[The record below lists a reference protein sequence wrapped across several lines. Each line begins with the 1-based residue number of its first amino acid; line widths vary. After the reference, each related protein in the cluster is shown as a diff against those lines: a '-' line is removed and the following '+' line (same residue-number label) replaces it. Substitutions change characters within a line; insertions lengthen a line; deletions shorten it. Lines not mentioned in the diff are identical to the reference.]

1 MGLQNLDEQVKA
13 KLQNCKTIDDL
24 NQVLQE
30 NSIDLTDEELNMV
43 TGGLQEYSPDG
54 ILRSTNTEGIL
65 RSSN

>member
-54 ILRSTNTEGIL
+54 ILRSSNSDGIL